1 MKLGR
6 EGKTKIR
13 GDGRGRMPILG
24 AIGFFLFLILFGVAE
39 SGTEEKGVLM
49 VDRFSGKVD
58 EDGIPSGWA
67 LEGGLKD
74 QSKISLEREQDD
86 HFLRFSCAADNFGI
100 KKDIKFDIRN
110 YPYLSWRWK
119 VTQLPRGGDIR
130 EKELDDEAGQIYVI
144 FPRFP
149 AMLNSLSVGYIWDST
164 APVGLSGTSKAYSK
178 MKYVVLQSG
187 SAKLNQWV
195 RETRNVYE
203 DFKRLFQEEPPR
215 AGAVLLYINS
225 QHTKGTAECL
235 YDDIFFSSSPPD
247 ISPK

>member
-1 MKLGR
+1 MR
-6 EGKTKIR
+6 
-13 GDGRGRMPILG
+13 ILG
-24 AIGFFLFLILFGVAE
+24 AIVFFLFLILLRVAE
-39 SGTEEKGVLM
+39 SGAEEKGVLM
-49 VDRFSGKVD
+49 VDRFSGKLD
-58 EDGIPSGWA
+58 EHGIPSGWT
-67 LEGGLKD
+67 LEGDLND
-74 QSKISLEREQDD
+74 QSKISLEREKDN
-86 HFLRFSCAADNFGI
+86 HFLHFFCSDDSFGI

-119 VTQLPRGGDIR
+119 VTQLPKGGDIR
-130 EKELDDEAGQIYVI
+130 EKDLDEEAGQIYVI

-195 RETRNVYE
+195 SETRNVYE

-225 QHTKGTAECL
+225 QHTKGTAECF

-247 ISPK
+247 ISRK